1 MREPGLGETGVQLQH
16 VLDAWA
22 HAGSM
27 AWRCGKCD
35 GMDGQLSKNRSLD
48 LRLTGTRSITGI
60 DLASGHSTAGP
71 R

>member
-27 AWRCGKCD
+27 AWRCGKC
-35 GMDGQLSKNRSLD
+35 QCQSACRRVALESR
-48 LRLTGTRSITGI
+48 
-60 DLASGHSTAGP
+60 H
-71 R
+71 